1 MSILTGPRQG
11 VIYAVA
17 ADKTNGVLDS
27 GASAAIRYLLRE
39 GLGPLY
45 PPAVV
50 VPGQREGD
58 ISRRSD
64 KFAPDYAPVTFIFI
78 EILHSNERSYFSYRA
93 GALDLSL
100 SSRLFRPPTEQL
112 FADKRKN
119 AYIDTQTIENEHN
132 VRIENNYS
140 RQHLLINHSYSENI
154 NCVSIF

>member
-1 MSILTGPRQG
+1 MGSST
-11 VIYAVA
+11 VA
-17 ADKTNGVLDS
+17 RV
-27 GASAAIRYLLRE
+27 AIRYLLRE

-93 GALDLSL
+93 SALDLSL

-112 FADKRKN
+112 FTDKRKKCVHWYTN
-119 AYIDTQTIENEHN
+119 DRLFENEHN
-132 VRIENNYS
+132 VRIKNNYS
-140 RQHLLINHSYSENI
+140 RQHFLLKHSYSKNINCEYQLIENI
-154 NCVSIF
+154 NIF